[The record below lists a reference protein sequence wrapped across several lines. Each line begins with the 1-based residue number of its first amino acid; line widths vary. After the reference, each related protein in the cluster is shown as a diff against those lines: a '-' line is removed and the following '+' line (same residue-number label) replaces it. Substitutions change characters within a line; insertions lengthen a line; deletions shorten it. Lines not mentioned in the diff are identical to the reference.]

1 MYQGASGVDVF
12 FNEILIGRLEFVPA
26 VPVIQVVHAELPKFV
41 RILEP
46 GFQPSFLFRLG
57 NIQEQLDDDGAFFRK
72 HGFKIQN
79 VLVTSLPDGVRED
92 FFHADGDDVLVM
104 GTVEDG
110 DLPLGGHFLVHAPQE
125 VVVQFF
131 NSWVF

>member
-1 MYQGASGVDVF
+1 
-12 FNEILIGRLEFVPA
+12 
-26 VPVIQVVHAELPKFV
+26 
-41 RILEP
+41 
-46 GFQPSFLFRLG
+46 
-57 NIQEQLDDDGAFFRK
+57 
-72 HGFKIQN
+72 

-131 NSWVF
+131 NSGFFKGNHAAPAGPPGKRRA